1 MSSTWKSTAA
11 GVINV
16 VCGSLLLVSGLALF
30 SLWGTSTATS
40 FAGYVMYSMGHSG
53 GPDTS
58 YTSTVVTIIAVACI
72 IPGIISILG
81 GIYSIRRRL
90 WGMALAG
97 SISTFVY
104 LLLFGVPAIV
114 LTALSKDEFE

>member
-1 MSSTWKSTAA
+1 MSRTWKPTTA

-16 VCGSLLLVSGLALF
+16 VCGSFLLISGFALF
-30 SLWGTSTATS
+30 SLWDTSTAMS
-40 FAGYVMYSMGHSG
+40 FAGYVMYSMGHNG
-53 GPDTS
+53 GLDTS
-58 YTSTVVTIIAVACI
+58 YTNTVVSIIAVACTI
-72 IPGIISILG
+72 SGIISILG
-81 GIYSIRRRL
+81 GIYSIKRQL

-114 LTALSKDEFE
+114 FTALSKDEFE